1 LPDSAV
7 GLPQGPAVTFM
18 PRRLRAFWP
27 RNTWAGAPTLQ
38 HPPFPKPWCEPPN
51 RAPGVPAART
61 DGSILRHQCRPL
73 SPSGC
78 LRTRLRIPP
87 SLSWRNIGACRA
99 PGPRN
104 SLSRGS
110 RCIVSLA
117 ASPSRR
123 SACET
128 PSDRS
133 LRGESRHSDGTAT
146 TLRSS
151 RADFAGF
158 RGCHAFGT
166 SMRRWGCAGRSYPS
180 TSSSRSP
187 RTWWERGVWRE
198 QDARIQPQAGMGR
211 ILVCVSMRRK

>member
-1 LPDSAV
+1 
-7 GLPQGPAVTFM
+7 
-18 PRRLRAFWP
+18 
-27 RNTWAGAPTLQ
+27 LQ

-133 LRGESRHSDGTAT
+133 LRGESRRSDGTAT

-158 RGCHAFGT
+158 RGCRAFGT

-180 TSSSRSP
+180 HWSSRSP
-187 RTWWERGVWRE
+187 RTWWERGELEKSPDMVG
-198 QDARIQPQAGMGR
+198 ARRMARARRADPTPSWHGSHIGMCLYAQKVIAKSGTFGW
-211 ILVCVSMRRK
+211 